1 MVNKGLKRAILYF
14 VALLAVSFG
23 MEWGFA
29 YILSAHG
36 VVRRSKKRH
45 AAEASSLGAP

>member
-1 MVNKGLKRAILYF
+1 MVNKGFKGAVLYF
-14 VALLAVSFG
+14 AALLAVSFG

-36 VVRRSKKRH
+36 RRRPKKRQVT
-45 AAEASSLGAP
+45 EVTPLGAP

>member
-1 MVNKGLKRAILYF
+1 MVNKGLKRAVLYF
-14 VALLAVSFG
+14 AALLAVSFG

-36 VVRRSKKRH
+36 ERRAKKRQ
-45 AAEASSLGAP
+45 AAKVSPLGAP

>member
-1 MVNKGLKRAILYF
+1 MVNKGLKRAVLYF
-14 VALLAVSFG
+14 AALLAVSFG

-36 VVRRSKKRH
+36 ERRAKKRQVT
-45 AAEASSLGAP
+45 EVTPLGAP

>member
-1 MVNKGLKRAILYF
+1 MVSKGLKRAVLYF
-14 VALLAVSFG
+14 AALLAVSFG

-36 VVRRSKKRH
+36 EKREKKRH
-45 AAEASSLGAP
+45 AAKASPLGAP

>member
-1 MVNKGLKRAILYF
+1 MVNKGLKRAVLYF
-14 VALLAVSFG
+14 AALLAVSFG

-36 VVRRSKKRH
+36 KRRPKKRQ
-45 AAEASSLGAP
+45 ATEVTPLGAP